1 MLNYLKKFAVDIFP
15 SVAAT
20 VIGAYIVNHYIAAK
34 PGTDVPP
41 APAAAASTTNPKAAS
56 EAKPAETNVSNLPGA
71 GVKAKGISEKA
82 IMEKTAAE
90 RPAVV
95 EKAQEKTEA
104 KAEAKAEAKSSESKS
119 PEAKSSEAKSSEA
132 KAAEAKSDAKPDAKS
147 AEAPADAANASADP
161 RRHQNAA
168 REKEK
173 IRVVLPSPVQP
184 AASSAAPV
192 VATAPAAPVETAVA
206 PATVAPAAAPEER
219 RDANDL
225 ARAAI
230 ERLRANSGEGAARVH
245 ETARAPDVSKEAP
258 KTEAAKTEAAK
269 TEAAKTDAAK
279 MATAPVLRPLPPP
292 IMVSAPPAG
301 DPSGQQGSS
310 QPRPPHAANSEA
322 NDPNRPTP
330 PADIPLSRPL
340 DLHAEAGEPSVR
352 ERASAAAEDALSTAK
367 SLFHSVLPK

>member
-34 PGTDVPP
+34 PGTDTPP
-41 APAAAASTTNPKAAS
+41 VAAASTANPRADGRAES
-56 EAKPAETNVSNLPGA
+56 RTDAKPADTSASLSNLPAA

-95 EKAQEKTEA
+95 DKSQEKSEA
-104 KAEAKAEAKSSESKS
+104 KAEAKADIKADTKAD
-119 PEAKSSEAKSSEA
+119 AKSSEAP
-132 KAAEAKSDAKPDAKS
+132 AETAG
-147 AEAPADAANASADP
+147 APAESRRQQAAP
-161 RRHQNAA
+161 

-184 AASSAAPV
+184 AVSSAAPV
-192 VATAPAAPVETAVA
+192 VAAAPTAPVE
-206 PATVAPAAAPEER
+206 AAPEEH

-230 ERLRANSGEGAARVH
+230 ERLRANGEGAPRAP
-245 ETARAPDVSKEAP
+245 ETARAPDVSKEAHR
-258 KTEAAKTEAAK
+258 TEAPKAETPKAEASR
-269 TEAAKTDAAK
+269 TV
-279 MATAPVLRPLPPP
+279 TAPAIRPLPPP
-292 IMVSAPPAG
+292 IMVSAPPTG
-301 DPSGQQGSS
+301 EPSSQQGSS
-310 QPRPPHAANSEA
+310 QPRPPYAANAEA
-322 NDPNRPTP
+322 GNPNRPTP
-330 PADIPLSRPL
+330 PADIPLSRPI
-340 DLHAEAGEPSVR
+340 DLRAEAAEPSVR

-367 SLFHSVLPK
+367 SLFQAVLPKP

>member
-20 VIGAYIVNHYIAAK
+20 VIGAYIVNHYIVAK

-56 EAKPAETNVSNLPGA
+56 DAKPAETTVSNLPAA

-104 KAEAKAEAKSSESKS
+104 KAEAKAEAKSSETKS
-119 PEAKSSEAKSSEA
+119 SETKSSEAKPSEA
-132 KAAEAKSDAKPDAKS
+132 KSSEAKSDAKPDAKS
-147 AEAPADAANASADP
+147 AEAPADAANASADA

-184 AASSAAPV
+184 APSAAAPV
-192 VATAPAAPVETAVA
+192 VATAPTAPVETAVA
-206 PATVAPAAAPEER
+206 PATVAPAAAAPEER

-230 ERLRANSGEGAARVH
+230 ERLRANSGEGAARAH

-258 KTEAAKTEAAK
+258 RTEAAKTDAAK
-269 TEAAKTDAAK
+269 ADAAK

-292 IMVSAPPAG
+292 IMVSAPTAG

-310 QPRPPHAANSEA
+310 QPRPPHAANAEA